1 MLPES
6 ILGETFLEKYIDHND
21 AVTIIDEKRTYV
33 VRAPANHPIYENF
46 RVKVS
51 NNFHFIVSNIDWTT
65 LEIMF
70 GGYSCPC
77 YF

>member
-1 MLPES
+1 
-6 ILGETFLEKYIDHND
+6 
-21 AVTIIDEKRTYV
+21 